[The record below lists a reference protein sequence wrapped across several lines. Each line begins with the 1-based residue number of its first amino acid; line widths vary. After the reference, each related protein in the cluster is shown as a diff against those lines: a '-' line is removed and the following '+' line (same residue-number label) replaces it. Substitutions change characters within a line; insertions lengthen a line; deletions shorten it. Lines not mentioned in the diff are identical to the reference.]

1 MDGGRGRRYERGAW
15 SDRDYS
21 QFNYTPAN
29 PLAGPRWRIDAMTRA
44 AAISCTI
51 RQAITPPAAMIP

>member
-21 QFNYTPAN
+21 QFNYIPAN
-29 PLAGPRWRIDAMTRA
+29 RLLGQGGRLELVAENW
-44 AAISCTI
+44 
-51 RQAITPPAAMIP
+51 QAIASDAAPHDS